1 MKRKAAVLLL
11 TGAVAA
17 MMAGTGVQA
26 ETYGYSWEGENGPV
40 SYFVTG
46 KQGEVE
52 IRTEM
57 ESEIGSQMEAES
69 EPESSVDSL
78 TEQEQEL
85 WHRTQMQESLAYL
98 NEYGVTYDKEQDV
111 IWYRGKTVRWLID
124 QQIDGGCY
132 AYEMPE
138 GEIDVY
144 TVRDETFQLT
154 GVREA
159 SKEEYDEKTR
169 QDAQAEALSKD
180 GVRITLVEELNAV
193 EVPGSG
199 DGSIVYSI
207 EGDVAAQADEVILS
221 DDSIQCTTDIAE
233 NVEVEVG
240 KVADTAED
248 VLSTEM
254 SMEAVKANGTAV
266 EVDVAQG
273 IMLEA
278 TAAESAVTEGQIL
291 EETKKRRE
299 DYQAAGIGCD
309 DNGGWTWNG
318 KKVFWL
324 VDEDGSVYQNGEARD
339 GKIYILVKRDADGS
353 ITEAKQITAEEVMKE
368 RIARFEESE
377 SGKR

>member
-1 MKRKAAVLLL
+1 MKRKTAVLLL

-17 MMAGTGVQA
+17 MMAGSGAQA

-57 ESEIGSQMEAES
+57 ESEIGSQMEAESES

-111 IWYRGKTVRWLID
+111 IWYHGKTVRWLID

-169 QDAQAEALSKD
+169 QDAQADELSKN

-221 DDSIQCTTDIAE
+221 DDSIQYTT
-233 NVEVEVG
+233 
-240 KVADTAED
+240 DTAE
-248 VLSTEM
+248 
-254 SMEAVKANGTAV
+254 NV

-278 TAAESAVTEGQIL
+278 TAAEDTITEGQTL

-299 DYQAAGIGCD
+299 EYQAAGIGCD

-318 KKVFWL
+318 KKIFWL

-339 GKIYILVKRDADGS
+339 DKIYILVKRDADGS

>member
-1 MKRKAAVLLL
+1 MKRKTAVLLL
-11 TGAVAA
+11 TVAVAA
-17 MMAGTGVQA
+17 MMAGNGAQA

-46 KQGEVE
+46 KEGEVE

-69 EPESSVDSL
+69 ESEPESSVDSL
-78 TEQEQEL
+78 TEQEL

-111 IWYRGKTVRWLID
+111 IWYHGKTVRWLID
-124 QQIDGGCY
+124 QQINGGCY

-138 GEIDVY
+138 GQIDVY

-169 QDAQAEALSKD
+169 QDAQAEALSKN

-207 EGDVAAQADEVILS
+207 EGDVAAQADEVIPS
-221 DDSIQCTTDIAE
+221 DDSIQYTIDTAE

-240 KVADTAED
+240 KVAD
-248 VLSTEM
+248 
-254 SMEAVKANGTAV
+254 TAV

-278 TAAESAVTEGQIL
+278 TAAEDAVTEGQIL

-299 DYQAAGIGCD
+299 EYQAAGIGCD

-318 KKVFWL
+318 KKIFWL

-339 GKIYILVKRDADGS
+339 DKIYILVKRNADGS